1 MNAKKTVMIAL
12 GVVSVFVYII
22 ATHVYGLIFDAL
34 RWAVT
39 RDYFLTIPEILA
51 LVTAVLIYFFVYR
64 NQKTFGF
71 FTEAV
76 IELQKVT
83 YPTKKEAGQSA
94 GIVLILV
101 AIAAVI
107 LALYDVVWSLF
118 TKFILG

>member
-22 ATHVYGLIFDAL
+22 ATHVYGLVFDAL

-51 LVTAVLIYFFVYR
+51 LVTAALIYFLVYR
-64 NQKTFGF
+64 SQRAFGF

-76 IELQKVT
+76 VELQKVT

-94 GIVLILV
+94 GIVLVLV
-101 AIAAVI
+101 AVAAVI